1 MSHLKIDNY
10 HQEIF
15 ESVLLFVSHHIIWHF
30 EIIDQLKAEIWKKYT
45 VTQKLVQDL
54 NLELLGCESCA
65 LPMSYTEKMEKLFL
79 KHSSKCY
86 IGVLAVFFIQPI
98 WKRLILW
105 QRSFRTYKQ
114 AILELC
120 KAIFWY
126 LELKELE
133 DSINFWNLNFADQ
146 SKVDSHIF

>member
-1 MSHLKIDNY
+1 MYQLKIDNY

-15 ESVLLFVSHHIIWHF
+15 GSFLLCFSYHTIWHF
-30 EIIDQLKAEIWKKYT
+30 EIIDQLKAEIWKKYS
-45 VTQKLVQDL
+45 VTQKLALGL
-54 NLELLGCESCA
+54 NPEPMGHESCT

-146 SKVDSHIF
+146 SKVDSQIF